1 MSNSIPV
8 PGGGGFT
15 NTTAPV
21 STDSGSWTKQA
32 DEYLAN
38 IPILGSITGST
49 NRYNNELEKQATAQ
63 AQQFQQNSAR
73 EAMKF
78 EAEQAAL
85 TREFNAA
92 QAEASREWSEKM
104 DSTKYQRQIAD
115 MQAAGLNPILA
126 YQQLGSNT
134 PAVSTAS
141 SGSSARGS
149 SAGSSAKANLHIRDY
164 GMDILSSL
172 IPWLFMGVT
181 SAQKD
186 IQNMVR
192 SEQAASMAA
201 LNSARGEYYSRQA
214 RKIAAAESAAAYY
227 SKKYKTRGFDRL

>member
-1 MSNSIPV
+1 MANSIPV

-15 NTTAPV
+15 GATAPV
-21 STDSGSWTKQA
+21 STDSGDWTKQA

-92 QAEASREWSEKM
+92 QAQASREWSERM

-126 YQQLGSNT
+126 YQQMGSSVPGT
-134 PAVSTAS
+134 STAS
-141 SGSSARGS
+141 AGSSARGS

-172 IPWLFMGVT
+172 IPWLFMGIT

-186 IQNMVR
+186 VQNMVR
-192 SEQAASMAA
+192 SEQVASMAA
-201 LNSARGEYYSRQA
+201 LNSARSKYYNSMTRA
-214 RKIAAAESAAAYY
+214 DFS
-227 SKKYKTRGFDRL
+227 SKYKTAGFDKL